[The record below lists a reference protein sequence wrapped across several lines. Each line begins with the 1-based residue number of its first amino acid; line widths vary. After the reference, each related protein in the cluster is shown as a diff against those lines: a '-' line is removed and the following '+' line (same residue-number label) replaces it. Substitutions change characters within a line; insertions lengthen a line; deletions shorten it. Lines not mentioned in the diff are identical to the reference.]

1 MTTPS
6 QNYESICQAI
16 GTQVAKT
23 VAESLN
29 PFFDRL
35 DKAETSFKAVAMVL
49 HSLPEFQAL
58 EAKVV
63 SQARTIEGLQMH
75 INSLMKPR
83 QDAENIKLV
92 VEDKQSEPEPC
103 HEEESD
109 GEFVCDQCGT
119 EAPHNSCSECERDD
133 VCEECEGPG
142 GDNPNKEGEQWAC
155 GPCVTSAAKEDEAGD
170 DEEEEEEEEVEEEV
184 EAEEEEEV
192 EEDEEEEV
200 VEEEDDEEEDEEED
214 VEEEA
219 EEEEED
225 HLPAPRSAPAQEP
238 EQESDGEESEEEEVF
253 IVVLELD
260 DKEVEFYTNDDEN
273 GDIYEVNADESVGK
287 KLGRFENGDP
297 ILD

>member
-92 VEDKQSEPEPC
+92 VEDKQTEPELC
-103 HEEESD
+103 DEEESD

-155 GPCVTSAAKEDEAGD
+155 GPCVAASAKEDEAV
-170 DEEEEEEEEVEEEV
+170 EEEEEEEEESDGEEE
-184 EAEEEEEV
+184 EEEEEEEEGEEEV
-192 EEDEEEEV
+192 EEG
-200 VEEEDDEEEDEEED
+200 
-214 VEEEA
+214 

-225 HLPAPRSAPAQEP
+225 QLPAPRSAPAQEP